1 MKKTGLLL
9 LVLVLAMGA
18 LGVGYAHW
26 SGELD
31 IDGTVYT
38 GSFGAELTQDN
49 GIFGYAIDDE
59 LIGAESCTWQP
70 PPFYFWADQGKTQDN
85 GHAICVLTDEK
96 KLGYDY
102 SGSYNDTMVI
112 TVTDAYPCYNVWV
125 PVDVHC
131 TGTVPIKVWYV
142 ITNTN
147 PTDVIT
153 IEMIEDPSLTSP
165 DVSLVPADSEADAI
179 KLHQC
184 ETARA
189 LIHIHPLQPVEED
202 PGPPVVPGVTGA
214 SPGVTYTFAITIN
227 YEQWQ

>member
-9 LVLVLAMGA
+9 LVLVMAMGA

-31 IDGTVYT
+31 ITGTVNT
-38 GSFGAELTQDN
+38 GTFGAELTQDN
-49 GIFGYAIDDE
+49 GTIDHAIDDE
-59 LIGAESCTWQP
+59 TIGAESCAQYAAYAAWV
-70 PPFYFWADQGKTQDN
+70 DCGKTQDN
-85 GHAICVLTDEK
+85 GHATCTLTDEK

-102 SGSYNDTMVI
+102 SGDAMDTMVI
-112 TVTDAYPCYNVWV
+112 SVTHAYPCYNVWV

-153 IEMIEDPSLTSP
+153 IEMIEDPVLTSP
-165 DVSLVPADSEADAI
+165 DVSLVPADGEANKI

-189 LIHIHPLQPVEED
+189 LIHIHPLQPDDEAD
-202 PGPPVVPGVTGA
+202 PVIPGATPGA
-214 SPGVTYTFAITIN
+214 TYTFTITIF
-227 YEQWQ
+227 YEQAQ